1 METNTVQA
9 SPLVQ
14 PSKSGLGIAG
24 FVLGIIALATSF
36 LPIINNFSALLAV
49 IGFVLALIGMIA
61 CVKGRKSGKGLSIAG
76 VVMNVIAFVVVLA
89 TQSMYS
95 SAIDDVFSGTSV
107 APQPANEQPATTA
120 PASDEAADNSQTT
133 AAGNS
138 ITLKN
143 GLVLTVDGVVTGL
156 QSYDGKPITQVSVTY
171 QNNGNSQASFNP
183 YDWKAEDAQGAQRS
197 QAFYTDGDNE
207 LHSGTLAAGGTV
219 SGNLYFEGDVVKV
232 LYETPSS
239 AAVRMS
245 PGTSSKLREKSCPSG
260 RAAASVSDG
269 HFFATM
275 ESRKRK
281 PAKRRRKRRVK
292 EPMTEDLL
300 NELLDSP
307 DPAAF
312 ASKHKLAC
320 RNLPEYLQQL
330 LDERGL
336 RRPEVV
342 RQAGINPTFG
352 YQIFVGQRNPS
363 RNKLLQLAFAMKL
376 SLRETNRLLQAGGC
390 NELYCKNRRDAI
402 IIFCI
407 DHGETLQTVDE
418 QLYAFY
424 EDTITE

>member
-1 METNTVQA
+1 MLMETNTVQA
-9 SPLVQ
+9 APAPQ
-14 PSKSGLGIAG
+14 PSKTGLGIGG

-36 LPIINNFSALLAV
+36 LPFINNFSALLAA
-49 IGFVLALIGMIA
+49 IGFVLALIGTIA
-61 CVKGRKSGKGLSIAG
+61 CVKGRKSGKGLSVAG
-76 VVMNVIAFVVVLA
+76 VVMNVIAFAVVLA

-95 SAIDDVFSGTSV
+95 SAIDDASSGTSV
-107 APQPANEQPATTA
+107 APQPAAEQPATTA
-120 PASDEAADNSQTT
+120 PASDDAAGDSQ
-133 AAGNS
+133 AAAVGNS

-156 QSYDGKPITQVSVTY
+156 QSYDGTPITQVSVTY

-183 YDWKAEDAQGAQRS
+183 YDWKAEDASGAQRS

-232 LYETPSS
+232 LYENALS
-239 AAVRMS
+239 AAVRMF
-245 PGTSSKLREKSCPSG
+245 PGTSPKFRERSCPSG
-260 RAAASVSDG
+260 QAFAPASDG

-275 ESRKRK
+275 EPRKPK

-312 ASKHKLAC
+312 ASKHKLVC
-320 RNLPEYLQQL
+320 RSLPDYLQQL

-363 RNKLLQLAFAMKL
+363 RNKLLQLP
-376 SLRETNRLLQAGGC
+376 SL
-390 NELYCKNRRDAI
+390 
-402 IIFCI
+402 
-407 DHGETLQTVDE
+407 
-418 QLYAFY
+418 
-424 EDTITE
+424 

>member
-1 METNTVQA
+1 MLMETNTVQA

-36 LPIINNFSALLAV
+36 LPIINNFSALLAA
-49 IGFVLALIGMIA
+49 IGFVLALIGTIA

-95 SAIDDVFSGTSV
+95 SAIDDAFSGTSV
-107 APQPANEQPATTA
+107 APQPATEQLATTA
-120 PASDEAADNSQTT
+120 PASDEATDNSQTT

-197 QAFYTDGDNE
+197 QVFYTDGDNE

-232 LYETPSS
+232 LYEN
-239 AAVRMS
+239 AFI
-245 PGTSSKLREKSCPSG
+245 G
-260 RAAASVSDG
+260 RGSDVSWDI
-269 HFFATM
+269 
-275 ESRKRK
+275 
-281 PAKRRRKRRVK
+281 V
-292 EPMTEDLL
+292 
-300 NELLDSP
+300 
-307 DPAAF
+307 
-312 ASKHKLAC
+312 
-320 RNLPEYLQQL
+320 
-330 LDERGL
+330 
-336 RRPEVV
+336 
-342 RQAGINPTFG
+342 
-352 YQIFVGQRNPS
+352 
-363 RNKLLQLAFAMKL
+363 
-376 SLRETNRLLQAGGC
+376 
-390 NELYCKNRRDAI
+390 
-402 IIFCI
+402 
-407 DHGETLQTVDE
+407 
-418 QLYAFY
+418 
-424 EDTITE
+424 